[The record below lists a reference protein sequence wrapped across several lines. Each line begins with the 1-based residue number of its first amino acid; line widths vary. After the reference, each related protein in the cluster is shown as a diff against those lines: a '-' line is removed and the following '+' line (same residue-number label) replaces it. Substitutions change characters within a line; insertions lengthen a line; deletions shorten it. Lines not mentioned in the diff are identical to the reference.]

1 VCLVEK
7 KTKKDY
13 GKKTQKKQKQ
23 NKTNQIISRDTTM
36 LRRV

>member
-13 GKKTQKKQKQ
+13 GKKTKKQKQ
-23 NKTNQIISRDTTM
+23 NKTNQINSRDTTM